1 MDTGIVL
8 GRASSVSSVHLDGFM
23 TTGPRQG
30 RMQSERQ
37 PVPPQCIGVCIWGAS
52 AAASL
57 PVAMPLRLYHLHG
70 MRLGTTCMGRW
81 DVVII

>member
-37 PVPPQCIGVCIWGAS
+37 PVPPNASGYAYGAPVQ
-52 AAASL
+52 L
-57 PVAMPLRLYHLHG
+57 PHCLSPCLYHLHG